1 MSLVRPRSLCF
12 LLFVFFATPSCATLF
27 FIEHNH
33 KSSHR
38 ELHHLLR
45 SPGSSHSDSLHVV
58 YRVTTRAPAAEEP
71 VERTLLDAKLDKT
84 SVDEVVLVGGS
95 TRIPKIQTML
105 SDFFGGK
112 QLNKSINPDE
122 SVAHGAAVQ
131 AAILT
136 GQASRKVQDLLLLDV
151 APLSLGLETLGGA
164 MTTII
169 PRNTT
174 VPTKKEQ
181 QFSTAAD
188 NQPGVEIK
196 VFEGERA
203 MTKDNNLLGK
213 FELSGIPPAPRGVPK
228 ITVAFDVDA
237 NGILNVS
244 AVDTSTGKAG
254 NITITNDKG
263 RMSQEEV
270 NRLVEEAAK
279 YASEDEA
286 NRKRIEARNALENY
300 AYSARNAV
308 KDERSS
314 GAAALPPE
322 DKELVE
328 KEVRE
333 VSGTVVF

>member
-1 MSLVRPRSLCF
+1 M
-12 LLFVFFATPSCATLF
+12 
-27 FIEHNH
+27 
-33 KSSHR
+33 
-38 ELHHLLR
+38 
-45 SPGSSHSDSLHVV
+45 
-58 YRVTTRAPAAEEP
+58 
-71 VERTLLDAKLDKT
+71 ERTLLDAKLDKT